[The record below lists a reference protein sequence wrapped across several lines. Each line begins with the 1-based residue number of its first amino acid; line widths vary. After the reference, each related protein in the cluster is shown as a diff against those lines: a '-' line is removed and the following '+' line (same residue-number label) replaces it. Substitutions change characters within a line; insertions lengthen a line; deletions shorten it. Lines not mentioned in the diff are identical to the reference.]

1 MRLFVNKFTAHRA
14 LRLIRANGR
23 AIPVERLDLARSDP
37 SPHRHWS
44 ARLVPRE
51 RLALDELRGTGG
63 TVSIAVPSKGAR
75 VRAARSEGGGDARGR
90 GADARRT
97 TESLAA
103 ALRERYVNDLRRNR
117 EFAALRQM
125 TVWEEEIA
133 F

>member
-1 MRLFVNKFTAHRA
+1 MRLFVNKLTALRA

-51 RLALDELRGTGG
+51 RLALDELQGTGG

-75 VRAARSEGGGDARGR
+75 ARAAFASCTVYAKGLPAGSFVNLGDGVARPRHRGR
-90 GADARRT
+90 GLTRR
-97 TESLAA
+97 LQ
-103 ALRERYVNDLRRNR
+103 
-117 EFAALRQM
+117 LRQPQPL
-125 TVWEEEIA
+125 
-133 F
+133 